1 MATNT
6 ESIVSCIAQRLNL
19 FLNSVVRKRAKE
31 FRIHALQLVGT
42 QRIRC
47 YPFRKT
53 KQYKGRTFH
62 GKNQQDVVGI
72 INAGTDY
79 EDFEYPT
86 RRKNPLDVAK
96 VQLFFEFELYFELMA
111 YSCTPSFH
119 LYQ

>member
-1 MATNT
+1 MQ
-6 ESIVSCIAQRLNL
+6 I
-19 FLNSVVRKRAKE
+19 
-31 FRIHALQLVGT
+31 VGT

-96 VQLFFEFELYFELMA
+96 VQLFFEFQLVPHENSEAAATGQDTTARAAFVQYYLPFADDRNRPLYRKDAETGNKI
-111 YSCTPSFH
+111 SK
-119 LYQ
+119 